1 MSLLS
6 QLVGTFL
13 MFLGFIGV
21 LAGTFL
27 YRMKQEDLGKM
38 YMSTTMM
45 GGGEMSD
52 APMVRFLTQPPGQRF
67 IEEAMGSASSYR
79 RRPPCRRRGL
89 ACLKGDT
96 T

>member
-1 MSLLS
+1 MSLLC

-52 APMVRFLTQPPGQRF
+52 APMVRFLTQLRGNDSLKKQRALQVL
-67 IEEAMGSASSYR
+67 IG
-79 RRPPCRRRGL
+79 GILL
-89 ACLKGDT
+89 AIVGAWLA
-96 T
+96 

>member
-38 YMSTTMM
+38 YMSATMM

-52 APMVRFLTQPPGQRF
+52 APRWS
-67 IEEAMGSASSYR
+67 GS
-79 RRPPCRRRGL
+79 
-89 ACLKGDT
+89 
-96 T
+96 

>member
-6 QLVGTFL
+6 QLAGTFL

-52 APMVRFLTQPPGQRF
+52 APLVRFLTQLRGNDSLKKQRALQVL
-67 IEEAMGSASSYR
+67 IGGAL
-79 RRPPCRRRGL
+79 L
-89 ACLKGDT
+89 AVVGAWLA
-96 T
+96 

>member
-6 QLVGTFL
+6 QLAGTFL

-52 APMVRFLTQPPGQRF
+52 APMVRFLTQLRGNDSLKKQRALQVL
-67 IEEAMGSASSYR
+67 IG
-79 RRPPCRRRGL
+79 GVLL
-89 ACLKGDT
+89 AVVGAWLA
-96 T
+96 

>member
-6 QLVGTFL
+6 QLAGTFL

-21 LAGTFL
+21 LAGAFL

-52 APMVRFLTQPPGQRF
+52 APLVRFLTQLRGNDSLKKQRALQVL
-67 IEEAMGSASSYR
+67 IG
-79 RRPPCRRRGL
+79 GVLL
-89 ACLKGDT
+89 AVVGAWLA
-96 T
+96 

>member
-6 QLVGTFL
+6 QLAGTFL

-21 LAGTFL
+21 LAGAFL

-52 APMVRFLTQPPGQRF
+52 APMVRFLTQLRGNDSLKKQRALQVLF
-67 IEEAMGSASSYR
+67 GGIL
-79 RRPPCRRRGL
+79 L
-89 ACLKGDT
+89 AVVGAWLA
-96 T
+96 

>member
-6 QLVGTFL
+6 QLAGTFL

-52 APMVRFLTQPPGQRF
+52 APLVRFLTQLRGNDSLKKQRALQVL
-67 IEEAMGSASSYR
+67 IGG
-79 RRPPCRRRGL
+79 GL
-89 ACLKGDT
+89 PSVVGAWLA
-96 T
+96 

>member
-1 MSLLS
+1 MSLLC
-6 QLVGTFL
+6 QLAGTFL

-21 LAGTFL
+21 LAGAFL

-52 APMVRFLTQPPGQRF
+52 APMVRFLTQIRGNDSLKKQRALQ
-67 IEEAMGSASSYR
+67 ILVG
-79 RRPPCRRRGL
+79 GILL
-89 ACLKGDT
+89 AVVGAWLA
-96 T
+96 

>member
-38 YMSTTMM
+38 YMSATMM
-45 GGGEMSD
+45 RGGEMSD
-52 APMVRFLTQPPGQRF
+52 APMVRFLTQL
-67 IEEAMGSASSYR
+67 
-79 RRPPCRRRGL
+79 RGNDSLKKKRALQVLIGGILL
-89 ACLKGDT
+89 AVAGAWLA
-96 T
+96 

>member
-13 MFLGFIGV
+13 MFLGFIGI

-45 GGGEMSD
+45 SGGEMSD
-52 APMVRFLTQPPGQRF
+52 APMVRFLTQLRGSDSLKKQRALQVL
-67 IEEAMGSASSYR
+67 IG
-79 RRPPCRRRGL
+79 GVLL
-89 ACLKGDT
+89 AVVGAWLA
-96 T
+96 

>member
-6 QLVGTFL
+6 QLVGTFF
-13 MFLGFIGV
+13 MFLGFIGI

-52 APMVRFLTQPPGQRF
+52 APMVRFLTQLRGSDSLKKQRALQVL
-67 IEEAMGSASSYR
+67 IGSIL
-79 RRPPCRRRGL
+79 L
-89 ACLKGDT
+89 AVVGAWLA
-96 T
+96 

>member
-52 APMVRFLTQPPGQRF
+52 APMVRFLTQL
-67 IEEAMGSASSYR
+67 
-79 RRPPCRRRGL
+79 RGNDSLKKQWALQFLIGGVLL
-89 ACLKGDT
+89 AVVGAWLA
-96 T
+96 

>member
-38 YMSTTMM
+38 YMSATMM
-45 GGGEMSD
+45 GGGEMSET
-52 APMVRFLTQPPGQRF
+52 PMVRILTRLRGNDSLKKQWALQVL
-67 IEEAMGSASSYR
+67 IGSIL
-79 RRPPCRRRGL
+79 L
-89 ACLKGDT
+89 AVVGAWLA
-96 T
+96 